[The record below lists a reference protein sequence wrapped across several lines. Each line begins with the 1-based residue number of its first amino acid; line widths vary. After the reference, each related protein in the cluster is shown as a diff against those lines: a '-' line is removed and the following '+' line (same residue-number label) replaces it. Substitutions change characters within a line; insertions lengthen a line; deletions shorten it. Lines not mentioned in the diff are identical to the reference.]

1 LDHSGPSGDRNTP
14 ESTSLASVKQKSF
27 SLSIEATRLVRA
39 ASVQFL
45 VGLALIGFAAV
56 RARADDAPVAPPAQP
71 AKPAPLPLHQIEG
84 SGGIFS
90 TLSAYI
96 VNPPRGGEAVGRPSV
111 GFAYVHLGNG
121 RALEA
126 FTLTESPWKRLE
138 LGYASD
144 SLNLG
149 DLPQDIERAT
159 GVRLRDHGVR
169 LDVLS
174 ARLLL
179 LEEGD
184 TTPALTAGVHYKS
197 NDGIGRIDS
206 DLGGALRASGIED
219 TSGVDYTLYASKL
232 IKSLPAPLLLNA
244 GIRATK
250 AAHIGLLGFTGDYK
264 YVFEGNA
271 VLFVTGNFALAAEY
285 RQKPNEYQPIGNLVK
300 GEADWWTF
308 DAAYVVN
315 SHFTVAA
322 GYGHF
327 GGVLNHTANG
337 VWGITTKFEF

>member
-1 LDHSGPSGDRNTP
+1 VNKR
-14 ESTSLASVKQKSF
+14 STSLILESA
-27 SLSIEATRLVRA
+27 RLARA
-39 ASVQFL
+39 ASVQLLFA
-45 VGLALIGFAAV
+45 LALIVLGAAH
-56 RARADDAPVAPPAQP
+56 ARAEDTPAAPPAQP
-71 AKPAPLPLHQIEG
+71 EKPAPLPLHQIEG

-96 VNPPRGGEAVGRPSV
+96 VNPPRGGEPVGRPSV

-126 FTLTESPWKRLE
+126 FTLTETPWKRLE

-144 SLNLG
+144 RLDLG
-149 DLPQDIERAT
+149 DLPQDVERAT

-174 ARLLL
+174 ARLQVVP
-179 LEEGD
+179 EGASV
-184 TTPALTAGVHYKS
+184 PAITLGVHYKT
-197 NDGIGRIDS
+197 NDGIGRIDR
-206 DLGGALRASGIED
+206 DLGGALRATGIED

-244 GIRATK
+244 GLRATK
-250 AAHIGLLGFTGDYK
+250 AAHIGLLGFTGDYQ
-264 YVFEGNA
+264 YVFEGSA
-271 VLFVTGNFALAAEY
+271 VLFVTGNFALAVEY
-285 RQKPNEYQPIGNLVK
+285 RQKPNEYRPIGSLVQ

-315 SHFTVAA
+315 SHVTLAA
-322 GYGHF
+322 GYGRF